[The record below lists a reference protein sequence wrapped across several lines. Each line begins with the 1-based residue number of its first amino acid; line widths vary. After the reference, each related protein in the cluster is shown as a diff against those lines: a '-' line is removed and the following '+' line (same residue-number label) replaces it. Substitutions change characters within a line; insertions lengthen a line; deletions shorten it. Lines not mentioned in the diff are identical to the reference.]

1 MKGQQL
7 RQQQMA
13 SLGRLLADFS
23 HEMRNHLAVMQEANG
38 LLQDILTM
46 QGDEAPPF
54 VASLKDT
61 AAQIGKR
68 VRICADLCQ
77 QLSSMAHRADIPYA
91 SFSVN
96 ELLAELVVFLERSA
110 RSQQVT
116 LQLELGQRI
125 CSLSSEPA
133 LLQYIFYQLYVFSL
147 DRMSKGQTMTIR
159 TAQTGETVLISF
171 CLAGVE
177 KTGVT
182 QTDWAALSAIV
193 LPALSLLESQLE
205 AVEQTEANELDC
217 FEFRLLVPV
226 DGF

>member
-68 VRICADLCQ
+68 VRTCA
-77 QLSSMAHRADIPYA
+77 
-91 SFSVN
+91 
-96 ELLAELVVFLERSA
+96 
-110 RSQQVT
+110 
-116 LQLELGQRI
+116 
-125 CSLSSEPA
+125 
-133 LLQYIFYQLYVFSL
+133 
-147 DRMSKGQTMTIR
+147 
-159 TAQTGETVLISF
+159 
-171 CLAGVE
+171 
-177 KTGVT
+177 
-182 QTDWAALSAIV
+182 
-193 LPALSLLESQLE
+193 
-205 AVEQTEANELDC
+205 
-217 FEFRLLVPV
+217 
-226 DGF
+226 